1 MGFQNL
7 PQGARTRA
15 FGEQQFHRG
24 RRGAK
29 SLGRFRGTLQFGDA
43 QAPRL
48 LRGFR
53 KDAPPALRA
62 LPGRREQA
70 SLAALRGK
78 RHDFFRAELR
88 GFFQRPLEAVE
99 LHNGEKQLD
108 ANRDLRRRKL
118 FNQGELHFVPLH
130 TFGARQPNV
139 LAVAQLVDLPGFR
152 AQHAAQMVRGLA
164 AQCCRTRFEFFD
176 KESPPH
182 LQLCYIR
189 RLPNRAQS
197 GRALLCK
204 VLCSL
209 LAAILVLITGGRL
222 AAQTP
227 HPSPFRRAVI
237 VDTDAAP
244 DDLMAIAFL
253 LSRSDVRIEAI
264 TIVNGVAHVP
274 TGGKNVLR
282 LLALAGHND
291 VPVFLGRESPLSG
304 SEEFPEVWR
313 QTADELPGV
322 TLPETERSPESRS
335 AADFLTKRLLDAA
348 HPVEV
353 LTLGPLTNLAEVFS
367 HTPRAAR
374 TGRQLVVLGGA
385 VRVSGNLGDGGII
398 QRKNDTSEWNMF
410 IDPAAAKIVFSS
422 GAQIR
427 LVPLD
432 ATQRVPIDMALF
444 EQFQS
449 RAETPLAKFVAQI
462 LGTQRDLIRQGY
474 YFAWDPLAAVALTNP
489 LVATFRPLD
498 IAMSDKP
505 DESGR
510 TVEVKRGRFNAQVA
524 IDADSLR
531 FRDVFMKAFGVE

>member
-1 MGFQNL
+1 LLNRTQTGSAPLCKALRCLLGAIFALAAAGRL
-7 PQGARTRA
+7 P
-15 FGEQQFHRG
+15 
-24 RRGAK
+24 
-29 SLGRFRGTLQFGDA
+29 A
-43 QAPRL
+43 QA
-48 LRGFR
+48 
-53 KDAPPALRA
+53 
-62 LPGRREQA
+62 
-70 SLAALRGK
+70 
-78 RHDFFRAELR
+78 
-88 GFFQRPLEAVE
+88 
-99 LHNGEKQLD
+99 
-108 ANRDLRRRKL
+108 
-118 FNQGELHFVPLH
+118 
-130 TFGARQPNV
+130 
-139 LAVAQLVDLPGFR
+139 
-152 AQHAAQMVRGLA
+152 
-164 AQCCRTRFEFFD
+164 
-176 KESPPH
+176 
-182 LQLCYIR
+182 
-189 RLPNRAQS
+189 
-197 GRALLCK
+197 
-204 VLCSL
+204 
-209 LAAILVLITGGRL
+209 
-222 AAQTP
+222 P

-253 LSRSDVRIEAI
+253 LARPDVRIEAI

-274 TGGKNVLR
+274 AGGKNVLR

-304 SEEFPEVWR
+304 SEEFPDVWR
-313 QTADELPGV
+313 RTADELPGI
-322 TLPETERSPESRS
+322 TLPETERSPDSRS

-398 QRKNDTSEWNMF
+398 QTKNDSAEWNMF

-489 LVATFRPLD
+489 LAATFRPLD

-505 DESGR
+505 EESGR

-531 FRDVFMKAFGVE
+531 FRDVFMKAFGVAVGGP